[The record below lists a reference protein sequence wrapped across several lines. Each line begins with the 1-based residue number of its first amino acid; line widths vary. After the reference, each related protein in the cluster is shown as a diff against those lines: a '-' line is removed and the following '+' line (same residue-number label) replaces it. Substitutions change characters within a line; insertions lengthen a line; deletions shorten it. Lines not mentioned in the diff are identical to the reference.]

1 MTGLKK
7 KGFKMRNYFNN
18 FNFDKLIDIALIAG
32 IVVLASNDKEG
43 WGWLVFILA
52 IRN

>member
-1 MTGLKK
+1 MK
-7 KGFKMRNYFNN
+7 NYFNN
-18 FNFDKLIDIALIAG
+18 FNIDKLIDIALIVG
-32 IVVLASNDKEG
+32 IVILASNNKEG